1 MKKLGSIRGEREKEV
16 DEKMRELIKE
26 MKRSWSSRGERER
39 GRGTAMRERIF
50 FFFGIKVRE
59 N

>member
-26 MKRSWSSRGERER
+26 MKRSWSSRGER

-50 FFFGIKVRE
+50 FFLE
-59 N
+59 

>member
-16 DEKMRELIKE
+16 DEKMRELIEE

-39 GRGTAMRERIF
+39 GRGTAMREKF
-50 FFFGIKVRE
+50 FFFE
-59 N
+59 